1 MKRQKVDQQN
11 PQLVWGF
18 KGRLLTA
25 TSISLG
31 ILVVLLAALLF
42 VNRDIKTQALAIK
55 TAKSDLK
62 TRVQQLND
70 LARLRE
76 EANLAQPNL
85 ARLESAV
92 PSRDGLFSVRRDI
105 EGLAGRN
112 NLAVSFDFGNEN
124 PKAGALGSINFEL
137 RLQGGDFGIRSFINQ
152 IESGYPFVKI
162 TALDMVREENDFIAT
177 VKGQISFGE

>member
-1 MKRQKVDQQN
+1 MPRD
-11 PQLVWGF
+11 F

-31 ILVVLLAALLF
+31 IFLTLLAALFF
-42 VNRDIKTQALAIK
+42 VNQDLKSQALAIK

-70 LARLRE
+70 LVRLRE
-76 EANLAQPNL
+76 EAKLAEPNL
-85 ARLESAV
+85 AKLESAV
-92 PSRDGLFSVRRDI
+92 PARDDLFSVRRDI

-112 NLAVSFDFGNEN
+112 NLAVSFSFGNEN
-124 PKAGALGSINFEL
+124 PKTEALGSINFEL
-137 RLQGGDFGIRSFINQ
+137 RLQGGDFGVRSFISQ

-162 TALDMVREENDFIAT
+162 TALDMVRQENDFIAT
-177 VKGQISFGE
+177 VKGQILFSE